1 MPLASSWKFYLLHE
15 EVVAHSSAKLEL
27 TASLLAA
34 AAPDGWQLIRSCVFF
49 VGRGPCA
56 VQAATGDRCV
66 FIRCE
71 QIHRNTS
78 RVDDFDDAIKGSRKA
93 PGNQS
98 FAIRKDKKPVWYDSP
113 REKACM
119 QFSLL
124 FEGGRLPRL
133 NSRKQRFRLFPPVSA
148 SASLPPER
156 RFPALPARITHRL
169 TLDLFFRA
177 AVHVPLHALLFCLPR
192 LFLFELG
199 S

>member
-98 FAIRKDKKPVWYDSP
+98 FAIRKDKKPCLVWP
-113 REKACM
+113 TERKGLHAV
-119 QFSLL
+119 L
-124 FEGGRLPRL
+124 FIVRRRSTPSVEL
-133 NSRKQRFRLFPPVSA
+133 KKTTFPPVSA
-148 SASLPPER
+148 CFRLGLVTSRTPFPSSSCPYHPPPDPWSLLSRRGSCTSPCAAILSA
-156 RFPALPARITHRL
+156 
-169 TLDLFFRA
+169 
-177 AVHVPLHALLFCLPR
+177 
-192 LFLFELG
+192 
-199 S
+199 